1 MDAEANT
8 FFSQFPTY
16 SQNASAKQFDQLAA
30 DLGFIP
36 NGSSGLVRV
45 QPEAELA
52 YRTIEA
58 PLSEFLQRQTAKLS
72 GPLDAPPPP
81 LSAYLDAYREAIAA
95 AQSQILKSEAPRWE
109 MNFEQM
115 FGLNYPFP
123 GFVNVFNVQKL
134 LLLSAI
140 DASQKGQ
147 PEQALVTLEASWRLN
162 QAIAHRPDL
171 VSQMLV
177 SVVSAQQA
185 GILRHLEQVPDLWQ
199 ARLVEQTQQQSVLA
213 GLQFDAWLQYKIS
226 QTSLMLLIGHPT
238 GGTGPQEKLEKRLF
252 AALSYWFSPAYHLE
266 LTAIDTTQTVH
277 RALYQLSTLD
287 VCSTSQPVAE
297 QIVMKEETARWNSA
311 VAVVPVVL
319 ARRWQE
325 AGDRA
330 LTLELTQKVLQA
342 KQLSSVGRW
351 PDQLPDLASEV
362 CPGERWVYKRTDD
375 NTITL
380 SLSAQRDAAPV
391 VPLSYRSTDK

>member
-8 FFSQFPTY
+8 FFAQIPTY
-16 SQNASAKQFDQLAA
+16 PQNAAAKRFDQLAA

-36 NGSSGLVRV
+36 NDSSSLIRVRA
-45 QPEAELA
+45 EAELA
-52 YRTIEA
+52 YQAIGA
-58 PLSEFLQRQTAKLS
+58 PLSDFLQRQTTKIA
-72 GPLDAPPPP
+72 GPLEALPPP
-81 LSAYLDAYREAIAA
+81 LSAYLNAYRETIAA
-95 AQSQILKSEAPRWE
+95 AQSQILKSEAPQWE

-115 FGLNYPFP
+115 FSLNYSFP

-147 PEQALVTLEASWRLN
+147 PEEALFALEASWRLN
-162 QAIAHRPDL
+162 QAIARRPDL

-185 GILRHLEQVPDLWQ
+185 GILRHLDQVPDLWQ
-199 ARLVEQTQQQSVLA
+199 ARLAQQIQQQSVLA

-226 QTSLMLLIGHPT
+226 QKSLMLLISHPA
-238 GGTGPQEKLEKRLF
+238 GEAGPQEKLS
-252 AALSYWFSPAYHLE
+252 AALSYWFSPAYYLE

-277 RALYQLSTLD
+277 RALYKLSTLD

-297 QIVMKEETARWNSA
+297 QIVMQEETARWNSA
-311 VAVVPVVL
+311 VAVAPAVL

-330 LTLELTQKVLQA
+330 LTLELAQKVLQA
-342 KQLSSVGRW
+342 KQLSKVGQW
-351 PDQLPDLASEV
+351 PDQLSDLASEV

-380 SLSAQRDAAPV
+380 SLSAQRKATSVA
-391 VPLSYRSTDK
+391 PLSYRSTGK